1 MRLSKTGYFADF
13 VVYPPVGDAHH
24 RDAAP
29 SLIPNLV
36 GIGLCLP
43 GWHRGLELSGVRHPS
58 FRFPR
63 GAILCRHAQDASR
76 RPQRIRRYTHL
87 GEPRNDLLRRA
98 PALVVGNRLALEKP
112 SISAARDGAPHKLV
126 NIWPFGLSKMTVVD
140 VAKRMG
146 HPWLDLFNLVLD
158 VKSYPSFV
166 PHCRDVRLLSC
177 KLESPT
183 RTIIVS
189 RMIVGFSALE
199 VGYAN
204 RTIGDVA
211 TRRIDI
217 EAIDGPF
224 RYLKAAWSF
233 DPEDDHRSKVRFS
246 VDYEFRSQV
255 LSVVASRVFSS
266 MFADIV
272 SAFERRANQLS
283 HSAGPV

>member
-1 MRLSKTGYFADF
+1 MTA
-13 VVYPPVGDAHH
+13 
-24 RDAAP
+24 
-29 SLIPNLV
+29 
-36 GIGLCLP
+36 
-43 GWHRGLELSGVRHPS
+43 VR
-58 FRFPR
+58 
-63 GAILCRHAQDASR
+63 
-76 RPQRIRRYTHL
+76 
-87 GEPRNDLLRRA
+87 
-98 PALVVGNRLALEKP
+98 
-112 SISAARDGAPHKLV
+112 
-126 NIWPFGLSKMTVVD
+126 
-140 VAKRMG
+140 VAKRMD

-166 PHCRDVRLLSC
+166 PHCRDVRLLSRQ
-177 KLESPT
+177 LESPT

-217 EAIDGPF
+217 EAIDGTL

-233 DPEDDHRSKVRFS
+233 HPEDDHRSNVRFS

-255 LSVVASRVFSS
+255 LSVVASRVFSA

-272 SAFERRANQLS
+272 SAFERRADQLFQGV
-283 HSAGPV
+283 GPV